1 MFSWDIVREHQRGMS
16 LCNTFFILCACFNI
30 ITQVLGIEPS
40 IKQYQSHS
48 QLGFSFK
55 NWTLRFLLSALWAS
69 NFIKK
74 ETLAQVF
81 SCEFCEISKYTF
93 SYMTHPV
100 AASSSQIRAFL
111 ICFMSPRIFTGPN
124 GIQRRDICGNVFNL
138 TGNFQ

>member
-1 MFSWDIVREHQRGMS
+1 MQAQAW
-16 LCNTFFILCACFNI
+16 
-30 ITQVLGIEPS
+30 
-40 IKQYQSHS
+40 
-48 QLGFSFK
+48 
-55 NWTLRFLLSALWAS
+55 

-111 ICFMSPRIFTGPN
+111 ICFMSPRIFTEPN

-138 TGNFQ
+138 TGNFQQNNFWLFWFFFSQSLNRVIEVWIRYRNNEMILRSVIKLSKEGHQCLNPDVLFLTLRVYG